1 MPLDELSHC
10 RWRIADGGAV
20 ALPRELLHPGWSCCI
35 ADGGAV
41 SLPMKLLHCLWRSCC
56 IANGG
61 TVHCRWRSCRWS
73 CCIADGAVSL
83 PMKELFYCWWSCCIA
98 DGGAVAMSMEELCI
112 ANGGLLAAGAVVL
125 PCVYFGCA
133 QRVALSTSTRT
144 NAFRMWTNQKTYS
157 QNMQRV
163 LTAVRKLCYLE
174 HT

>member
-1 MPLDELSHC
+1 MELLHR
-10 RWRIADGGAV
+10 RWRSCFIAYEAV
-20 ALPRELLHPGWSCCI
+20 ALPVEELLHCQWRNC
-35 ADGGAV
+35 A
-41 SLPMKLLHCLWRSCC
+41 LPMKELLHR
-56 IANGG
+56 
-61 TVHCRWRSCRWS
+61 RWS